1 MKPIHAAFAKDLETL
16 ADLAKRYEETKPI
29 AGVLNAL
36 CGSILI
42 NDTETLLKYCA
53 DYTTEKTEILKI
65 MPVGKASPSSSKT
78 KN

>member
-1 MKPIHAAFAKDLETL
+1 MNHREKALAELLEEMADAAKN
-16 ADLAKRYEETKPI
+16 YPETKAA

-36 CGSILI
+36 CGSILL